1 MKPLGWG
8 ADVTGLAHGETTI
21 TISAGD
27 KTVTIPVKV
36 YPEGVWPI
44 MDGLLP
50 KTANGITF
58 TQGALPGSIHV
69 KGTAPVWVSLVIE
82 GTLDAGTYALSCT
95 NGNGWEYGVHMS
107 LASGDTAG
115 DLGGPIG
122 DTPTTKTIPA
132 GAYNFYV
139 FVAGGQTVD
148 VDLTPKLIKIS

>member
-1 MKPLGWG
+1 MKPLGGG

-69 KGTAPVWVSLVIE
+69 KGTATVWASITIE

-95 NGNGWEYGVHMS
+95 NGNGWEYGPQMG
-107 LASGDTAG
+107 LASGDTSG

-122 DTPTTKTIPA
+122 DTPKTKALPA
-132 GAYNFYV
+132 GVYRFSV
-139 FVAGGQTVD
+139 FVNEGRTVD